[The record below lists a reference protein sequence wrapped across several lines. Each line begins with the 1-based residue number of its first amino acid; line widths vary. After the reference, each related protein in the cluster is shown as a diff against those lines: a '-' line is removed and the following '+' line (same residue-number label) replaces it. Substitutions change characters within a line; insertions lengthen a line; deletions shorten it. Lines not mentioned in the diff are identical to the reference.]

1 MRSFYKIAGVLRASG
16 FGLLETRV
24 FAMAGQTEVGQRL
37 QVVSEPW
44 EIPHNIV
51 EMVQEACIGGTVNA

>member
-1 MRSFYKIAGVLRASG
+1 
-16 FGLLETRV
+16 
-24 FAMAGQTEVGQRL
+24 MAGQTEVGQRL

-44 EIPHNIV
+44 EIPYNTV